1 LPSDPALAKKTKL
14 VRRIKDIILGIIG
27 ENNEGVSLAQ
37 IPLLLRRKLGFS
49 VNFQELGFPKLKN
62 FITTAMADQVK
73 IESSGANHSFA
84 ILKEPLKKL
93 KGPLKQFSKPYGNQP
108 SSSLIPSQV
117 RSAEPVT
124 VSSRKLM
131 TPVDD
136 YLAMTKHWIKAILKE
151 NSYGIPLYRLQND
164 LNARL
169 SSDFDPNA
177 F

>member
-1 LPSDPALAKKTKL
+1 LNDSTYGSLPSDPALAKKTKL

-27 ENNEGVSLAQ
+27 ENQEGVSLAQ

-117 RSAEPVT
+117 RSAEPV
-124 VSSRKLM
+124 VS
-131 TPVDD
+131 
-136 YLAMTKHWIKAILKE
+136 
-151 NSYGIPLYRLQND
+151 
-164 LNARL
+164 
-169 SSDFDPNA
+169 
-177 F
+177 